1 MTEFQRI
8 KEELISLNWVAVQ
21 GDGDHIKF
29 TKDGGKSFPIVVS
42 MSVGGP
48 NRSLQNTISYI
59 RKAEPEFK
67 LGRPTKKKE
76 TEVKEEKETT
86 NLAGLPPFIQ
96 PGGFVRWVTPE
107 KRDWSKLNDN
117 TSVMNQKYEVQ
128 KVEPMGKT
136 FLVTIQQYDTEHEPF
151 SVDWKDVET
160 WNLRKCPE
168 CGRQLPVNL
177 PDKQNTLILYK

>member
-86 NLAGLPPFIQ
+86 N
-96 PGGFVRWVTPE
+96 RH
-107 KRDWSKLNDN
+107 R
-117 TSVMNQKYEVQ
+117 
-128 KVEPMGKT
+128 
-136 FLVTIQQYDTEHEPF
+136 
-151 SVDWKDVET
+151 
-160 WNLRKCPE
+160 
-168 CGRQLPVNL
+168 
-177 PDKQNTLILYK
+177 